1 MVINRKHITI
11 LALSLIGVVVLTG
24 LSRQVFQ
31 AQTTRP
37 GPVPGPAPLTHR
49 QRLEYCVVNEIGLTT
64 LGWKAKL
71 SHGVNVETVD
81 SDMTGI
87 SVVNRLGGGGWGVV
101 SVVPQPGNSAEYF
114 LM

>member
-1 MVINRKHITI
+1 MAINRKHITI
-11 LALSLIGVVVLTG
+11 LALCLIGVVILTG
-24 LSRQVFQ
+24 LSCQVFQ

-37 GPVPGPAPLTHR
+37 GPVPGPAPLTQR

-71 SHGVNVETVD
+71 SHGGNVETVD

-87 SVVNRLGGGGWGVV
+87 SVVNRLCGGGRGVGRGRH
-101 SVVPQPGNSAEYF
+101 PPGDYAED
-114 LM
+114 